1 MSTPAIRLSGQA
13 LWCITSKELT
23 LNVMHSITII
33 YINSISWKIDQNPQD
48 FDKGRGFTPK
58 YPCPLL
64 GKNTGGYLDR
74 QKQAQNVGIGILN
87 HFWHNR
93 TQETICGWTWATLST
108 HIQYMHWCNPWLLTP
123 VFAYGQLYI
132 QLSRDIKFRTRAG
145 DCCIT
150 LSKHLHL
157 LLKNC
162 NDWPT
167 LTVYNCKWYTS
178 VLHVIVVNHCS
189 QEVILNISI
198 LANYLMLLRLT

>member
-1 MSTPAIRLSGQA
+1 MGTCRVATRDARAQSTTVSRVQSTPGGLGQTMSTPAIRLSGQA
-13 LWCITSKELT
+13 LWCTTSKELT

-108 HIQYMHWCNPWLLTP
+108 HIQYMHCVMIDLW
-123 VFAYGQLYI
+123 
-132 QLSRDIKFRTRAG
+132 
-145 DCCIT
+145 
-150 LSKHLHL
+150 H
-157 LLKNC
+157 
-162 NDWPT
+162 
-167 LTVYNCKWYTS
+167 
-178 VLHVIVVNHCS
+178 
-189 QEVILNISI
+189 
-198 LANYLMLLRLT
+198 